1 VALVDMAHGD
11 FAMPVEQ
18 TDARMTV
25 VLMDDVLEEVYGSKA
40 RE

>member
-1 VALVDMAHGD
+1 MAHGD